1 MTVYKKYTRER
12 RGPSGQ
18 VRKSCAGAG
27 KRTLQRRSRAAGHL
41 RNSFNRK
48 IHRDDEEM
56 EKTIRKV
63 KKGETRNL
71 LMVSARAHKRPLLN
85 PARNPPSPPECTYTI
100 KNKDDQ
106 DQT

>member
-27 KRTLQRRSRAAGHL
+27 KRTLQRRSRATGHL

-48 IHRDDEEM
+48 SIEM
-56 EKTIRKV
+56 MRKWR
-63 KKGETRNL
+63 KCQK
-71 LMVSARAHKRPLLN
+71 ARAHKKPLLN
-85 PARNPPSPPECTYTI
+85 PTRNPQSPPECTYT
-100 KNKDDQ
+100 KRGDNNKEQ
-106 DQT
+106 R